1 MANNEDLTFKINSET
16 MDDTIDNLTTTA
28 AEIKEMCETARKI
41 VQDKLTAHGVPGD
54 IAETIIAGYDRDVIS
69 KVEQNNAAN
78 ESYIRKSENVNQ
90 AFRETQEKNKALF

>member
-16 MDDTIDNLTTTA
+16 MDDTIDNLTATA

-41 VQDKLTAHGVPGD
+41 VQDKLTAHGVPG
-54 IAETIIAGYDRDVIS
+54 AIIAGYDRDVIS

-90 AFRETQEKNKALF
+90 AFRETQEKNKVLF